1 MIWEK
6 KTFDLELDCRG
17 LNCPLPVLKTKL
29 TMDKLD
35 FGKVLKIIST
45 DAGSKNDI
53 VAWADKSGN
62 TIISKQDNEGE
73 LTFFI
78 QKGK

>member
-1 MIWEK
+1 
-6 KTFDLELDCRG
+6 
-17 LNCPLPVLKTKL
+17 
-29 TMDKLD
+29 MDKLD

-53 VAWADKSGN
+53 IAWADKSGN